1 MRNIITFRRIV
12 SLVLPGAVLLFVAW
26 ALQQDETVRGEALP
40 YAPLICFAT
49 LGASTLL
56 SWYQNYARVLC
67 ASLVV
72 CLSIWAFSQ
81 PSAEFEVMR
90 PAIAFLLPL
99 NFALFAIVKERG
111 LATFEGAFKGG
122 IIGMQVF
129 LIQMLGQ
136 SAPGKF
142 HAFLQWGQ
150 GASAWNWL
158 SWTALL
164 SFASVAV
171 FLLVLVC
178 LRRTSVEAGLLWGLS
193 VMFVALNRAGQP
205 GALYLYGSAVGLVLT
220 FSVLEHGFDMAYRDE
235 LTGLPGRR
243 AFNEVLQQLRR
254 RYTIA
259 MCDVDNFKQFN
270 DTYGHDA
277 GDQILKTVASTLFG
291 VKGGGRAFRYG
302 GEEFA
307 LVFNGRSAE
316 DVQPFLESMRDTIA
330 RMGLQLNGREHPV
343 EETARRMEP
352 SNPPTLVNIT
362 ISIGV
367 ADNSRDNVRP
377 EVVLE
382 AADAA
387 LYRAKEA
394 GKNCVKLVEAV
405 TV

>member
-1 MRNIITFRRIV
+1 
-12 SLVLPGAVLLFVAW
+12 
-26 ALQQDETVRGEALP
+26 
-40 YAPLICFAT
+40 
-49 LGASTLL
+49 
-56 SWYQNYARVLC
+56 
-67 ASLVV
+67 
-72 CLSIWAFSQ
+72 
-81 PSAEFEVMR
+81 
-90 PAIAFLLPL
+90 LLPL

-330 RMGLQLNGREHPV
+330 HMGLELNGREHPV
-343 EETARRMEP
+343 EETTRRMEP

>member
-1 MRNIITFRRIV
+1 LRNIITFRRVV
-12 SLVLPGAVLLFVAW
+12 SLVLPGAVLLFIAW
-26 ALQQDETVRGEALP
+26 ALQQEPMVRQGLLP
-40 YAPLICFAT
+40 YAVFICFAT
-49 LGASTLL
+49 LGVSTLL
-56 SWYQNYARVLC
+56 SWYHNYARVLC
-67 ASLVV
+67 ASVV
-72 CLSIWAFSQ
+72 VGLAIWTFSRST
-81 PSAEFEVMR
+81 PESDVIK

-111 LATFEGAFKGG
+111 LATFEGAFKAG
-122 IIGMQVF
+122 IIGMQV
-129 LIQMLGQ
+129 LLAQMIGQ
-136 SAPGKF
+136 STPGKF
-142 HAFLQWGQ
+142 HAFLQWGEYT
-150 GASAWNWL
+150 A
-158 SWTALL
+158 SWTWLPWTGLL
-164 SFASVAV
+164 SFAAVAV

-178 LRRTSVEAGLLWGLS
+178 LRRTSVEAGLLWGLA
-193 VMFVALNRAGQP
+193 VMFVALNQASKP
-205 GALYLYGSAVGLVLT
+205 GALSLYGSATGLILT
-220 FSVLEHGFDMAYRDE
+220 FAVLEHGFDMAYRDE

-243 AFNEVLQQLRR
+243 AFNELLQQLRR

-316 DVQPFLESMRDTIA
+316 EVQPFLESMRDAIS
-330 RMGLQLNGREHPV
+330 RMGLELNGREHPV
-343 EETARRMEP
+343 EKTTQKNGTPAP
-352 SNPPTLVNIT
+352 SALVNIT

-367 ADNSRDNVRP
+367 ADNSGNNRP

-394 GKNCVKLVEAV
+394 GKNCVRLVEDASV
-405 TV
+405 